1 MNKKSVNPMDLKLYL
16 LQGNSIKT
24 KLISALV
31 LFAIIATTGCATNPV
46 TGKQELSL
54 VSEQWEITTGQQQ
67 YLPMRQSQGGDY
79 VADPKVE
86 AYVKEVGQRLAA
98 VSDRKLPYEFN
109 VLNNSVPNAWALP
122 GGKISINRGLLTELK
137 SEAELAAVLGH
148 EIVHAAAKHG
158 AQGMQR
164 GLLLQGAVVGASIAT
179 QGEEY
184 ANLAQMG
191 ATLGAQL
198 VNTKY
203 GRDAERESDQYGMQY
218 MSRAGYSPLGAVEL
232 QRTFVKMSEGK
243 QQSWLEGMLSSHPA
257 SQERVENNIR
267 MAAQLP
273 GGGEVG
279 KARYQQV
286 MAHLNKTE
294 AAYSAYDKAQKALN
308 EGDKK
313 TARSLVKKAI
323 SIEPKEG
330 HFYSLLGD
338 IEYGEKRYKSAHRE
352 YDRAIKLNEEFFYYH
367 LRRGLVNQKLN
378 NDTRAKM
385 DLERSTQL
393 LPTASA
399 YNALGNLSRDS
410 GDLAAAKAYFAKAAQ
425 NSDQAGKQAYAS
437 LVEIDLPENPENYLK
452 LRNISDGLGRWLI
465 EISNPTPKDVSSVI
479 VQIEYPDKQGR
490 MRSSK
495 RRISGVLAAGSTQ
508 RLNTRILINPALVD
522 RYGSSIADAKIVNN

>member
-1 MNKKSVNPMDLKLYL
+1 MDLKQCLR
-16 LQGNSIKT
+16 QSDPFKA
-24 KLISALV
+24 KVISGLMLV
-31 LFAIIATTGCATNPV
+31 AILVTTGCSVNPV

-54 VSEQWEITTGQQQ
+54 VSEEWEINTGQQQ

-79 VADPKVE
+79 VVDPKVE

-164 GLLLQGAVVGASIAT
+164 GMLLQGAVVGASIAT

-203 GRDAERESDQYGMQY
+203 GRDAERESDHYGMQY

-243 QQSWLEGMLSSHPA
+243 QQSWLDGMFSSHPA

-273 GGGEVG
+273 GGGEIG
-279 KARYQQV
+279 KDRYQQV
-286 MAHLNKTE
+286 MARLKKTE
-294 AAYSAYDKAQKALN
+294 GAYSAYDKAQKALN
-308 EGDKK
+308 DGNAKA
-313 TARSLVKKAI
+313 ARALVKKAI

-338 IEYGEKRYKSAHRE
+338 IEYGVKRYRNAHRE
-352 YDRAIKLNEEFFYYH
+352 YDKAIKLNDEFFYYH

-378 NDTRAKM
+378 NDVKAKK

-399 YNALGNLSRDS
+399 YNALGNLTRKA
-410 GDLAAAKAYFAKAAQ
+410 GDLVTAKTYFAKAAQ
-425 NSDQAGKQAYAS
+425 NPDQAGKQAYAS
-437 LVEIDLPENPENYLK
+437 LVEMDLPENPQKYLK
-452 LRNISDGLGRWLI
+452 LRNISDGLGRWII
-465 EISNPTPKDVSSVI
+465 EISNPTPRDVSSVI
-479 VQIEYPDKQGR
+479 IQIEYPDKLGQV
-490 MRSSK
+490 RSNK
-495 RRISGVLAAGSTQ
+495 RRMSGVLAAGSTQ
-508 RLNTRILINPALVD
+508 RLNTRLIINPKLVD
-522 RYGSSIADAKIVNN
+522 YYDSSIVDAKLAKN